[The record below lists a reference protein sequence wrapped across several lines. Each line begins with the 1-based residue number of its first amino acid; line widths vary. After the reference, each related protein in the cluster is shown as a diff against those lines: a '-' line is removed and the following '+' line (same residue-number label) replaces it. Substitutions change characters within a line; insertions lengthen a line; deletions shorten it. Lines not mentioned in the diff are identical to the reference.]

1 MIKSQKS
8 VLAKKDVLTDGA
20 RHTQLQYIK
29 NTSKTVR
36 RQHDKRVVE
45 NEILDYYDTGDSWA
59 PVQKQSNNFH
69 VVYHRGYDD
78 PEDGYFENSWTVF
91 RNVPFN
97 YNRLQS
103 LAKKKKMIKS
113 YCDKKYAEY
122 DKVKP
127 SNYVGSRVTILYDDE
142 YYCTYADVFGSDLPG
157 ADSYYNDYG
166 QNIDF
171 MLKYDFVH
179 YCRTSKKDVDNQ
191 GKVC

>member
-8 VLAKKDVLTDGA
+8 VLAKKDVLTDNA
-20 RHTQLQYIK
+20 RHNQLQYIK

-36 RQHDKRVVE
+36 RQNDKRVVE
-45 NEILDYYDTGDSWA
+45 NEILEYYDTGDGWA
-59 PVQKQSNNFH
+59 PVKETSNNFH
-69 VVYHRGYDD
+69 VIYHRGYDD

-91 RNVPFN
+91 RNIPFN

-103 LAKKKKMIKS
+103 LTKKKEMIKS

-127 SNYVGSRVTILYDDE
+127 SNFVRSRVTIIYDDE
-142 YYCTYADVFGSDLPG
+142 YYATYEDVFDTKLPG
-157 ADSYYNDYG
+157 WDSYYNDYG

-171 MLKYDFVH
+171 MLKYDFGQ
-179 YCRTSKKDVDNQ
+179 YCRTLKKDVDNE
-191 GKVC
+191 KETW

>member
-45 NEILDYYDTGDSWA
+45 NEILDYYDNGDSWA
-59 PVQKQSNNFH
+59 PIQKQSNNFH

-103 LAKKKKMIKS
+103 LLNKRKKIKS
-113 YCDKKYAEY
+113 YCDRKYEEY
-122 DKVKP
+122 DRVKP
-127 SNYVGSRVTILYDDE
+127 VNYVGSRVTILHDDE

-171 MLKYDFVH
+171 MLKYDFGQ
-179 YCRTSKKDVDNQ
+179 YCHTPQKGVDSRKDS
-191 GKVC
+191 

>member
-91 RNVPFN
+91 RNIPFN

-103 LAKKKKMIKS
+103 LLKKRKKIKA
-113 YCDKKYAEY
+113 YCDRKYEEY
-122 DKVKP
+122 DRVKP
-127 SNYVGSRVTILYDDE
+127 VNYVGSRVTILYDDE
-142 YYCTYADVFGSDLPG
+142 YYATYADVFGSDLPG

-171 MLKYDFVH
+171 MLKYDFGQ
-179 YCRTSKKDVDNQ
+179 YCRSSKKDVDNRK
-191 GKVC
+191 KVC

>member
-8 VLAKKDVLTDGA
+8 VLAKKDVLTNNA
-20 RHTQLQYIK
+20 RHNQLQYIK
-29 NTSKTVR
+29 SSAKTVR
-36 RQHDKRVVE
+36 RQNDKNIVE
-45 NEILDYYDTGDSWA
+45 NEIMDYYDTGDSWA
-59 PVQKQSNNFH
+59 PVPKQSNNFH

-91 RNVPFN
+91 RNIPFN

-127 SNYVGSRVTILYDDE
+127 SNFVGSRVTILYDNE
-142 YYCTYADVFGSDLPG
+142 YYCTYAVVFGSDLPG

-171 MLKYDFVH
+171 MLKYDFGQ
-179 YCRTSKKDVDNQ
+179 YCHTPQKGVDSRKDS
-191 GKVC
+191 